1 MRYTQLIR
9 GSTLAVVMALLMM
22 PLTVS
27 AQTLERIKS
36 SGTFNIGFVPDQP
49 PFSSKAETGQPTGY
63 SIELCQKVA
72 DAAKDKPGLSG
83 LKVKYTPTTIKA
95 GLDMVANGEVDIL
108 CGAVTDTL
116 QRREQVS
123 FSIPVFNGGIG
134 ALVRKDA
141 PPDLLRV
148 LKGEVA
154 HTGPIW
160 RSTINRGLSQHT
172 YAVDTGTTTEQWVRD
187 KIATLGVIA
196 TVVDVDNHEK
206 GVQMVADGKADAY
219 FADRVILEDYF
230 NREKGDHQL
239 MVLERYFNYEPI
251 ALAVARTDEDFRLLV
266 DTTLSGLY
274 YSDDF
279 VGLYTRFFG
288 KPSDVTQML
297 FKAYARH

>member
-1 MRYTQLIR
+1 
-9 GSTLAVVMALLMM
+9 
-22 PLTVS
+22 
-27 AQTLERIKS
+27 
-36 SGTFNIGFVPDQP
+36 
-49 PFSSKAETGQPTGY
+49 
-63 SIELCQKVA
+63 
-72 DAAKDKPGLSG
+72 
-83 LKVKYTPTTIKA
+83 
-95 GLDMVANGEVDIL
+95 
-108 CGAVTDTL
+108 
-116 QRREQVS
+116 VS
-123 FSIPVFNGGIG
+123 FSIPIFNGGIG
-134 ALVRKDA
+134 VMVREDA

-148 LKGEVA
+148 LRGEVA

-160 RSTINRGLSQHT
+160 RSTINRGLAQHT

-196 TVVDVDNHEK
+196 TVVTVDDHEK

-230 NREKGDHQL
+230 NREKDDDKL

-274 YSDDF
+274 DSDDF

-297 FKAYARH
+297 FKVYARH